1 MTIKTFFNK
10 GIYKSTLKRFY
21 IGSVL
26 YFLMMFMCTGLL
38 LMLTFDSYA
47 AHYWEHDL
55 ILTGGFL
62 EPGFLMAIV
71 VPTVVALLVYRFVHS
86 KKASVFAHSM
96 PVTRLGNYTS
106 TLAAAFT
113 LMGLPIIL
121 NGVVLM
127 LLSVVKYNAL
137 FDVQSC
143 FVWIGVNLL
152 TVFIMFAFST
162 FVAMLTGNSFAV
174 VALNIF
180 IYIALPLV
188 GSVSEVLLD
197 QFLFGYAQ
205 DAPIYNAV
213 LKINPVANLSY
224 MITDIATESA
234 VDYFSIAA
242 FTIAAVLLYIVSF
255 LLYRKRNIET
265 SEDVAAFKVLNPIFK
280 YAVTFVV
287 TLCTFALF
295 SAYIGENPV
304 VFVIIVAVLS
314 AVAYFASEM
323 ILRKQIKVWN
333 TYKGF
338 IAFGVVFSLIIGFL
352 MFTNVFGYETY
363 VPDVNDIE
371 TAAIYNYYYQ
381 DVEPFTDSTKIN
393 EYITEIHS
401 ELVDKDNITLLN
413 YDTDGWY
420 NDAGTRIHIVYN
432 LKNGKSVTRVY
443 PISNEKRDEIMGK
456 LYQYPEYKY
465 ACEEVFRK
473 DVKDIIHVV
482 INGDEIKGTVSELNE
497 FFECVKRDTAKLSY
511 TDLHL
516 YDGEDYIG
524 NCLIQGTADVK
535 SEREI
540 EVITDWGINIDIT
553 KKYTETLKWLEDKGY
568 EINYK
573 QVR

>member
-1 MTIKTFFNK
+1 MTTRAFFNK

-26 YFLMMFMCTGLL
+26 YFLMMFMCTGLV
-38 LMLTFDSYA
+38 LMLSDETDYTYFYSYSVGNPNRN
-47 AHYWEHDL
+47 L
-55 ILTGGFL
+55 ILSPGFL
-62 EPGFLMAIV
+62 EPSFLMALV

-86 KKASVFAHSM
+86 KKASVFVHSM

-127 LLSVVKYNAL
+127 VLSLVKYNTL

-205 DAPIYNAV
+205 NASISNAA

-224 MITDIATESA
+224 MVTDIATESA
-234 VDYFSIAA
+234 IDYFSVAA
-242 FTIAAVLLYIVSF
+242 FALAAVLLYIVSF

-265 SEDVAAFKVLNPIFK
+265 SEDVAAFKILNPIFK
-280 YAVTFVV
+280 YAVTFVG
-287 TLCTFALF
+287 TLCFFALF
-295 SAYIGENPV
+295 SSYISEKPV
-304 VFVIIVAVLS
+304 VFVVMVAVLS
-314 AVAYFASEM
+314 AVIYFASEM
-323 ILRKQIKVWN
+323 ILTKQVKVWH

-352 MFTNVFGYETY
+352 MFTSVFGYETY

-371 TAAIYNYYYQ
+371 SAAIYTYYYQ
-381 DVEPFTDSTKIN
+381 DTEPFTDGTKIN
-393 EYITEIHS
+393 EYITDVHS
-401 ELVDKDNITLLN
+401 ALVDKGNITLLN
-413 YDTDGWY
+413 SD
-420 NDAGTRIHIVYN
+420 NNGTRIHFVYY
-432 LKNGKSVTRVY
+432 LKNGRSVTRAY
-443 PISNEKRDEIMGK
+443 RISNEKRDEIMEK

-465 ACEEVFRK
+465 ACEEVFRN
-473 DVKDIIHVV
+473 DVKDIMYVE
-482 INGDEIKGTVSELNE
+482 INGKEIKGTVSELNE
-497 FFECVKRDTAKLSY
+497 FFECLKRDTAKLSY
-511 TDLHL
+511 ADMHL
-516 YDGEDYIG
+516 FDDADYIG
-524 NCLIQGTADVK
+524 HCFIEYTFEDKISRIK
-535 SEREI
+535 SY
-540 EVITDWGINIDIT
+540 GINATIT
-553 KKYTETLKWLEDKGY
+553 KKHEETLKWLEDKGY
-568 EINYK
+568 EIKYK
-573 QVR
+573 QLG